1 MCSMILQSAI
11 REYVL
16 EKHPLWNI
24 LNTRDNLITIANVKD
39 HNTCIHVCFDSY
51 MISYFTSAGCRGMYH
66 INHKPFNENDIFD
79 CIDIVVSCVE
89 NDINLEQV
97 PHMHQL
103 SKVISGGQDGVD
115 FIGVSIAKLYGIATG
130 GTMPKGFETI
140 FGPNPGRAG
149 EFGMVESDFHG
160 YPPRTYA
167 NVEEA
172 DGTLRIATNF
182 QSSGEVCTLKAIRK
196 YNKPYF
202 DINPIENWDVA
213 SLVRW
218 FSDNNIRILNVAGN
232 SPKSD
237 YYIDR
242 RAPQVLHKVFQAIGY
257 TIGN

>member
-1 MCSMILQSAI
+1 MCNMILQSAI
-11 REYVL
+11 CEYML
-16 EKHPLWNI
+16 ERHPSWDI
-24 LNTRDNLITIANVKD
+24 LSANDGALTTAKTKD
-39 HNTCIHVCFDSY
+39 HNICIHICFDSY
-51 MISYFTSAGCRGMYH
+51 MISYYTSAGRLGMYH
-66 INHKPFNENDIFD
+66 INHKPFNENDVFD
-79 CIDIVVSCVE
+79 CIDSVVSCVE
-89 NDINLEQV
+89 NDINSEQT

-115 FIGVSIAKLYGIATG
+115 VIGVSIAKLYGIPTG

-140 FGPNPGRAG
+140 FGPNPGRAS
-149 EFGMVESDFHG
+149 EFGMVESGFHG

-172 DGTLRIATNF
+172 HGTLRIATNF
-182 QSSGEVCTLKAIRK
+182 QSAGEVCTLKAIKK

-202 DINPIENWDVA
+202 DINPLEDWDVE
-213 SLVRW
+213 SIVRW

-257 TIGN
+257 TISD